1 MSEPGRVSAA
11 EVERRLGPDGLEALA
26 DITRQV
32 TARVGDTVLRWK
44 VVWGVEDMIG
54 LIVIHTCI
62 VVSRQLGI
70 GEMLRAERARG
81 EGGAGCPRS

>member
-1 MSEPGRVSAA
+1 MGEPRRVTA
-11 EVERRLGPDGLEALA
+11 VELEQRLGEDGMEALA

-44 VVWGVEDMIG
+44 VTWGVEDMIG

-70 GEMLRAERARG
+70 GELLRAERSAQ
-81 EGGAGCPRS
+81 EPGA